1 MCVNVCSDH
10 PGGLSKKKKTQKKNS
25 LLSSQASEE
34 IQVQVSITAA
44 PLTQMFPE
52 VEVR

>member
-1 MCVNVCSDH
+1 MCALIIQAVCQ
-10 PGGLSKKKKTQKKNS
+10 KKKKNS
-25 LLSSQASEE
+25 LLGSQASEE